1 MSTTPAPRR
10 SLREKKAVPAQSP
23 DDAPPKGKRK
33 RADSGSEDDD
43 DDPKPKRKTKQ
54 SPVAKK
60 PRKTRK
66 PKDGDDAFDPQ
77 QAAKES
83 KINADNPLFNAIL
96 NPAAA
101 LQSTAEDFLE
111 SLDQS
116 PNLAL
121 AELIN
126 LVLRA
131 CGCNESLD
139 ADQVVDYDG
148 VLDALDE
155 FTEGLKKEQAPTA
168 YPLTSKL
175 PVFKKFRKSLHEFL
189 ERLITAAA
197 SLGSLYTS
205 DLIPTLQAWV
215 IAMSSSQIRSFRHTA
230 TVVALELE
238 SALCDVAA
246 AVEKEAELSARQ
258 REGEKKRRGGK
269 SATAGRGDKGSDA
282 KAAEI
287 RGRRDKLKEFIKDFV
302 DGVFVHRYRDLDP
315 IIRADCILALGT
327 WFTKHPAHFLDATY
341 LRYIGWVLSDGAS
354 PVRLAALRALSGVYA
369 QPTYAPQVHH
379 FTERF
384 KGRLLEMA
392 ARDSDPAVRVAVLGV
407 LEHLGATALEEDER
421 EIVALCVFDAEPR
434 VRRAVGGFVHACWEE
449 LVDERL
455 VGRTGAVTDE
465 ERARA
470 GVKAFG
476 AVLVR
481 WGARLDAANEADDD
495 DAEEGAGEVRANKRK
510 ETSALVGTLQEDRMT
525 RAGLV
530 VEALWDDVEAVSDW
544 DTLLD
549 VLLLDHSSAEDAPA
563 PARRGKPNGKA
574 AKSSEEGLVDEAWR
588 LEEEEET
595 VLIEV
600 LVASL
605 RYAKVTAKK
614 GEEETVTNDITRAL
628 IKGLPRLLIKYQTDQ
643 NRIANILAIPTLM
656 NLDLYLE
663 MRMMTAYASLW
674 DDISKQFLSQSAP
687 PVLRAAIRAL
697 THLLAATSL
706 ANQNNGKI
714 LELEDELSSALRDA
728 VAGRDE
734 IEVAGFDEDE
744 IIALGALCARLA
756 ELCAARDMSGWME
769 EDEGGKQSCAWD
781 IVSALV
787 ERGRLGY
794 KEEAFMITQ
803 ALEVLS
809 RHLTWKVRRLR
820 LMDEVEEP
828 SPEDVRF
835 CEKIQE
841 QRDSLLEK
849 CVEYAVGTQSNTSEG
864 VTRTAFMCLV
874 NVHILFGPANKMSIV
889 LDDEVQFRCA
899 GYVQAEIERYAETLV
914 EPEEGEKGEDEE
926 DEDEEKEND
935 SGDEGSDAEDDGK
948 KKKGKG
954 KGKAAPKRKKRT
966 VKEIDP
972 NSPSQLLNEYSFI
985 ELIVTFLR
993 GIRAGILHV
1002 RHTAILLSHYGRLG
1016 HIFDQFAKSITE
1028 ILREEG
1034 MDNDNGDVVVVVIN
1048 QALRE
1053 AFTLVLDGIVPDET
1067 NAVQLAKHL
1076 APTFILRGAHLAV
1089 LKKLDSQY
1097 IVQIQTTALSWI
1109 AKRIAGYEAN
1119 GNKKSLRTAITF
1131 FRVLVPLLAVI
1142 QTRDAMKIKAH
1153 MDQVLAQAKVE
1164 ISASKVWE
1172 PQRAYEK
1179 RLAAIMSK
1187 DKAPGAKGRKAKVNK
1202 GDGHT
1207 SSEDETDLSEV
1218 EKLVEERDNTPPL
1231 PRPRPRPRAK
1241 RLPKKAAPDIN
1252 DDEHDADDQPGP
1264 SSPDPATPR
1273 PRPRATYQSKAASKS
1288 PTKALTKTPAK
1299 PSQELDAPSPAR
1311 SGSVISDAGALVTPV
1326 SKNSRK
1332 RSRPVDDEDEDEQE
1346 QEQGSVH
1353 ADDEVP
1359 APEPTPAGDMQIR
1372 RKRARH

>member
-10 SLREKKAVPAQSP
+10 SLRERKALPPQSP

-33 RADSGSEDDD
+33 RADSGTDDDD

-54 SPVAKK
+54 SPAAKK

-66 PKDGDDAFDPQ
+66 PKDGEDAFDPQ

-116 PNLAL
+116 PGLAL
-121 AELIN
+121 AELVN

-155 FTEGLKKEQAPTA
+155 FTEGLKKDQALTA

-175 PVFKKFRKSLHEFL
+175 PLFKKFRKSLHEFF

-197 SLGSLYTS
+197 SLGTLYTS
-205 DLIPTLQAWV
+205 DLIPTLQTWV

-258 REGEKKRRGGK
+258 REGEKKRRAGK
-269 SATAGRGDKGSDA
+269 ATAPRDKGLDA

-287 RGRRDKLKEFIKDFV
+287 RGHRDKLKDFIKEFI

-315 IIRADCILALGT
+315 IIRADCTLALGT
-327 WFTKHPAHFLDATY
+327 WFTKHPAHFLDASF
-341 LRYIGWVLSDGAS
+341 LRYIGWVLSDPAS
-354 PVRLAALRALSGVYA
+354 SVRLAALRALTGVYS
-369 QPTYAPQVHH
+369 QPNYGPQVHS

-384 KGRLLEMA
+384 KARLLEIA
-392 ARDSDPAVRVAVLGV
+392 ARDSDPTVRVAGLGV

-421 EIVALCVFDAEPR
+421 ELVALCVFDAEPR
-434 VRRAVGGFVHACWEE
+434 VRRAVGGFVRACWEE

-455 VGRTGAVTDE
+455 VGRPGTVTDE

-470 GVKAFG
+470 GVKALG

-481 WGARLDAANEADDD
+481 WGARLDAADAEENED
-495 DAEEGAGEVRANKRK
+495 DAEDAEARANKLN
-510 ETSALVGTLQEDRMT
+510 EPTALVGTSQQDRMG
-525 RAGLV
+525 RAGLA
-530 VEALWDDVEAVSDW
+530 VESLWDDVDAVSDW
-544 DTLLD
+544 ETLLD
-549 VLLLDHSSAEDAPA
+549 VLLLDHSSAADAPA
-563 PARRGKPNGKA
+563 PPRRGKPNGKA
-574 AKSSEEGLVDEAWR
+574 AKTSEEGLVDDAWR

-605 RYAKVTAKK
+605 QHAKLYAKK
-614 GEEETVTNDITRAL
+614 GEEETVTNDITREL
-628 IKGLPRLLIKYQTDQ
+628 IKGLPRLLMKYQTDQ

-656 NLDLYLE
+656 NLDMYLE
-663 MRMMTAYASLW
+663 MRMMTAYAGLW
-674 DDISKQFLSQSAP
+674 DDITKQFLSHSEP
-687 PVLRAAIRAL
+687 KVLNIASYAFM
-697 THLLAATSL
+697 HLLAATSL
-706 ANQNNGKI
+706 SNQNNAKI
-714 LELEDELSSALRDA
+714 HELEDELSSALRDA

-744 IIALGALCARLA
+744 VIALGALCTRLSV
-756 ELCAARDMSGWME
+756 LCGFRDMTTWME
-769 EDEGGKQSCAWD
+769 EDEGGKQSSAWD

-794 KEEAFMITQ
+794 KEEASMIVQ
-803 ALEVLS
+803 ALELLQKHVL
-809 RHLTWKVRRLR
+809 WKARLLRKAEESEEPTPEDERLR
-820 LMDEVEEP
+820 
-828 SPEDVRF
+828 
-835 CEKIQE
+835 EKIKE
-841 QRDSLLEK
+841 QRDSLLDK
-849 CVEYAVGTQSNTSEG
+849 CVEYAVGTQSNTSEA
-864 VTRTAFMCLV
+864 VTRTAFLCLM
-874 NVHILFGPANKMSIV
+874 NVHITFGSAEN
-889 LDDEVQFRCA
+889 LLDEVQFRCA

-914 EPEEGEKGEDEE
+914 EPEAPEEEDE
-926 DEDEEKEND
+926 DEDEEKENE
-935 SGDEGSDAEDDGK
+935 SGDEGSNAGDEGK
-948 KKKGKG
+948 KKGQ
-954 KGKAAPKRKKRT
+954 GKAKAPKRKKRA
-966 VKEIDP
+966 VKEVDL
-972 NSPSQLLNEYSFI
+972 NSPSQLLSEYAFI

-993 GIRAGILHV
+993 AIRAGVLHV

-1016 HIFDQFAKSITE
+1016 STFDHFAKVIME

-1034 MDNDNGDVVVVVIN
+1034 MENDNSDVVVVVIN

-1067 NAVQLAKHL
+1067 NVVQLAKQL

-1089 LKKLDSQY
+1089 LKKMDTQY

-1119 GNKKSLRTAITF
+1119 SNKKSLRIAVTF
-1131 FRVLVPLLAVI
+1131 FRALTPLLAVI
-1142 QTRDAMKIKAH
+1142 QSRDAMKIKAH

-1164 ISASKVWE
+1164 VSATSKVWE

-1179 RLAAIMSK
+1179 RLAAVMAK
-1187 DKAPGAKGRKAKVNK
+1187 DKAPGAKGRKAKAAK
-1202 GDGHT
+1202 ADGAT
-1207 SSEDETDLSEV
+1207 TSEDETDLSEV
-1218 EKLVEERDNTPPL
+1218 EKLVEERDTPPAA
-1231 PRPRPRPRAK
+1231 PRPRPRPR
-1241 RLPKKAAPDIN
+1241 RLPKKAPAREDVGDEVN
-1252 DDEHDADDQPGP
+1252 DNDDQPGP
-1264 SSPDPATPR
+1264 FSPDPATPK
-1273 PRPRATYQSKAASKS
+1273 PRPRARTTYQSKAASKS
-1288 PTKALTKTPAK
+1288 PTKKTPAK
-1299 PSQELDAPSPAR
+1299 PSQQLDAHSPAR
-1311 SGSVISDAGALVTPV
+1311 SGSVLSDNAALVTPV
-1326 SKNSRK
+1326 NKKTQK
-1332 RSRPVDDEDEDEQE
+1332 RSRPVDEDDDDDEDSARSAVAED
-1346 QEQGSVH
+1346 
-1353 ADDEVP
+1353 DVP
-1359 APEPTPAGDMQIR
+1359 APQATPAGDMQIR

>member
-10 SLREKKAVPAQSP
+10 SQRERKPLPPQSP

-33 RADSGSEDDD
+33 RADSGTDDDD

-139 ADQVVDYDG
+139 GDQVVDYDG

-155 FTEGLKKEQAPTA
+155 FTEGLKKEQAPTT

-175 PVFKKFRKSLHEFL
+175 PLFKKFRKSLHEFF

-230 TVVALELE
+230 TVIALELE

-258 REGEKKRRGGK
+258 REGEKKRRAGK
-269 SATAGRGDKGSDA
+269 ATAARDKGLDA

-287 RGRRDKLKEFIKDFV
+287 RDHRDKLKEFIKDFV

-315 IIRADCILALGT
+315 VIRSDCTLALGT
-327 WFTKHPAHFLDATY
+327 WFTKHPAHFLDANY
-341 LRYIGWVLSDGAS
+341 LRYIGWVLSDPAT
-354 PVRLAALRALSGVYA
+354 PVRLAALRALTGVYS

-392 ARDSDPAVRVAVLGV
+392 ARDADPAVRVATLGV

-421 EIVALCVFDAEPR
+421 ELVALCVFDAEPR
-434 VRRAVGGFVHACWEE
+434 VRRAVGGFVRACWEE
-449 LVDERL
+449 SVDERL

-470 GVKAFG
+470 GVKALG

-481 WGARLDAANEADDD
+481 WGARLDDAV
-495 DAEEGAGEVRANKRK
+495 DAEEDEDEDAEAGEARANKRK
-510 ETSALVGTLQEDRMT
+510 EPTALVGTSQQDRLG
-525 RAGLV
+525 RAGLA

-544 DTLLD
+544 ETLLD
-549 VLLLDHSSAEDAPA
+549 VLLLDHSSAADAST
-563 PARRGKPNGKA
+563 ARRGKPNGKA
-574 AKSSEEGLVDEAWR
+574 KASEEGLVDEAWR
-588 LEEEEET
+588 LEEDEET

-605 RYAKVTAKK
+605 QHAKVSAKK

-628 IKGLPRLLIKYQTDQ
+628 IKGLPRLLMKYQTDQ
-643 NRIANILAIPTLM
+643 NRIANVLAIPTLM

-663 MRMMTAYASLW
+663 MRMMTAYAGLW
-674 DDISKQFLSQSAP
+674 DDITKQFLSHSEP
-687 PVLRAAIRAL
+687 KVLNVAAHAL
-697 THLLAATSL
+697 MYLLAATSL
-706 ANQNNGKI
+706 SNQNNGKI
-714 LELEDELSSALRDA
+714 LELEDEMSSALRDA

-734 IEVAGFDEDE
+734 IEVAAFDEDE
-744 IIALGALCARLA
+744 VIALGALCTRLA
-756 ELCAARDMSGWME
+756 VLCGFRDMTGWMD
-769 EDEGGKQSCAWD
+769 EDEGGKQSSAWD

-803 ALEVLS
+803 ALKVLEL
-809 RHLTWKVRRLR
+809 HILWKARQLR
-820 LMDEVEEP
+820 IAEEP
-828 SPEDVRF
+828 EEPTPEQEGFR
-835 CEKIQE
+835 EKIKE

-849 CVEYAVGTQSNTSEG
+849 LVEYAVGTQSNTSEV
-864 VTRTAFMCLV
+864 VTRAAFAGLV
-874 NVHILFGPANKMSIV
+874 DVHIAFGPAEKMAVS

-914 EPEEGEKGEDEE
+914 EPETGE
-926 DEDEEKEND
+926 DEDEDEGEEND
-935 SGDEGSDAEDDGK
+935 KESGDEGEGSNAGDEG

-954 KGKAAPKRKKRT
+954 KAKPLKTKKRA
-966 VKEIDP
+966 VKEVDP
-972 NSPSQLLNEYSFI
+972 NSPSQLLSEYAFLD
-985 ELIVTFLR
+985 LIVTFLR
-993 GIRAGILHV
+993 AIRVGVLHV

-1016 HIFDQFAKSITE
+1016 TTFDHFAKSIVD

-1034 MDNDNGDVVVVVIN
+1034 MENDNGDVVVVVIN

-1067 NAVQLAKHL
+1067 NVVQLAKHL
-1076 APTFILRGAHLAV
+1076 APTFILRGAHLTV
-1089 LKKLDSQY
+1089 LKKLDTQY
-1097 IVQIQTTALSWI
+1097 IVQIQTTSLSWI
-1109 AKRIAGYEAN
+1109 AKRIASYEAN
-1119 GNKKSLRTAITF
+1119 SNKKSLRVAVTF
-1131 FRVLVPLLAVI
+1131 FRALIPLLAVL
-1142 QTRDAMKIKAH
+1142 QSRDAMKIKAH
-1153 MDQVLAQAKVE
+1153 MDQVLAQAKIEV
-1164 ISASKVWE
+1164 SATSKVWE

-1179 RLAAIMSK
+1179 RLATILAK
-1187 DKAPGAKGRKAKVNK
+1187 DKVPGAKGRKAKVAK
-1202 GDGHT
+1202 ADGGVT
-1207 SSEDETDLSEV
+1207 SEDETDLSEV
-1218 EKLVEERDNTPPL
+1218 EKLVEDRNTPPAA
-1231 PRPRPRPRAK
+1231 PRPRPRAR
-1241 RLPKKAAPDIN
+1241 RLPKKAVTDN
-1252 DDEHDADDQPGP
+1252 VGDDDDEDQPAP
-1264 SSPDPATPR
+1264 PSPDATTPKPK
-1273 PRPRATYQSKAASKS
+1273 PRPRARAVYQSKAASKS
-1288 PTKALTKTPAK
+1288 PTKTPAK
-1299 PSQELDAPSPAR
+1299 PPSERDAPSPAR
-1311 SGSVISDAGALVTPV
+1311 SASVLSDNAGLVTPV
-1326 SKNSRK
+1326 NKNSRK
-1332 RSRPVDDEDEDEQE
+1332 RPRPVDDDDDEDR
-1346 QEQGSVH
+1346 GSAI
-1353 ADDEVP
+1353 ADDDMP
-1359 APEPTPAGDMQIR
+1359 AAPSPTPAGDMQIR

>member
-10 SLREKKAVPAQSP
+10 SLRERKPLPPQSP

-33 RADSGSEDDD
+33 RADSGSDDDD
-43 DDPKPKRKTKQ
+43 DDPKPKRKAKQ
-54 SPVAKK
+54 SPAAKK
-60 PRKTRK
+60 LRKTRK

-116 PNLAL
+116 PGLAL

-131 CGCNESLD
+131 CGCNETLN

-155 FTEGLKKEQAPTA
+155 FTEGLKKEQATAA

-175 PVFKKFRKSLHEFL
+175 PLFKKFRKSLHEFID
-189 ERLITAAA
+189 RLITAAA

-215 IAMSSSQIRSFRHTA
+215 VAMSSSQIRSFRHTA

-258 REGEKKRRGGK
+258 REGEKKRRAGK
-269 SATAGRGDKGSDA
+269 AAAARSGDKNLDA

-287 RGRRDKLKEFIKDFV
+287 REHRDKLKEFIKDFI

-341 LRYIGWVLSDGAS
+341 LRYIGWVLSDNATA
-354 PVRLAALRALSGVYA
+354 VRLAALKALSGVYA

-384 KGRLLEMA
+384 KGRLLQMA
-392 ARDSDPAVRVAVLGV
+392 AKDAEPSVRIAVLDV

-421 EIVALCVFDAEPR
+421 ELVALCVFDVEPR
-434 VRRAVGGFVHACWEE
+434 IRRAVGPFVRTCWEE

-470 GVKAFG
+470 GVKALG
-476 AVLVR
+476 SVLVR
-481 WGARLDAANEADDD
+481 WGARLDEAMDEDED
-495 DAEEGAGEVRANKRK
+495 EDTEGDEARANKRQ
-510 ETSALVGTLQEDRMT
+510 EPSALVGTSPEDRMG

-530 VEALWDDVEAVSDW
+530 VEALWDDVDAVSDYE
-544 DTLLD
+544 TLLD
-549 VLLLDHSSAEDAPA
+549 VLLLDHSSVEDA

-574 AKSSEEGLVDEAWR
+574 AKASEEGLVDEAWR

-595 VLIEV
+595 VLVEV
-600 LVASL
+600 LFASL
-605 RYAKVTAKK
+605 QHAKAATKK

-628 IKGLPRLLIKYQTDQ
+628 IKGLPRLLMKHQTDQ
-643 NRIANILAIPTLM
+643 NRIANVLALPTLM

-663 MRMMTAYASLW
+663 MRMMTNYSNLW
-674 DDISKQFLSQSAP
+674 DDITKQFLSHSQP
-687 PVLRAAIRAL
+687 GVLRAAIGAIK
-697 THLLAATSL
+697 HLLAATSL
-706 ANQNNGKI
+706 SNQNNAKM

-728 VAGRDE
+728 VAGREE
-734 IEVAGFDEDE
+734 IEVAGFEEDE
-744 IIALGALCARLA
+744 VIALGALCARLS
-756 ELCAARDMSGWME
+756 ELCGARDMSAWME
-769 EDEGGKQSCAWD
+769 EDEGGKQSSAWD

-803 ALEVLS
+803 AIELLQK
-809 RHLTWKVRRLR
+809 HIWWKVVRLR
-820 LMDEVEEP
+820 TFEEPEEGAEP
-828 SPEDVRF
+828 SPEEERF
-835 CEKIQE
+835 SEKVKE

-849 CVEYAVGTQSNTSEG
+849 LVEFAVGTQSNTAEA
-864 VTRTAFMCLV
+864 VTRTAFMCLM
-874 NVHILFGPANKMSIV
+874 NIHIAFGPAHKMAAP
-889 LDDEVQFRCA
+889 LDDEAQFRCA

-914 EPEEGEKGEDEE
+914 EPDTEEQDEDN
-926 DEDEEKEND
+926 DEEKEND
-935 SGDEGSDAEDDGK
+935 SGEEGSDAGDEGK
-948 KKKGKG
+948 KKDKG
-954 KGKAAPKRKKRT
+954 KGKAAPKTQKRT
-966 VKEIDP
+966 VKEVDP
-972 NSPSQLLNEYSFI
+972 NSPARLLNEYSFI
-985 ELIVTFLR
+985 DLIVTFLR
-993 GIRAGILHV
+993 AIRAGVLHV
-1002 RHTAILLSHYGRLG
+1002 QHTAILLSHYGRLG
-1016 HIFDQFAKSITE
+1016 ATFDQFTKAIVD
-1028 ILREEG
+1028 ILRDEG
-1034 MDNDNGDVVVVVIN
+1034 MTKENGDVVVVVLTK
-1048 QALRE
+1048 ALQE

-1067 NAVQLAKHL
+1067 NVVQLAKHL

-1089 LKKLDSQY
+1089 LKKLDAQY

-1119 GNKKSLRTAITF
+1119 GNKKSLRVAVTF
-1131 FRVLVPLLAVI
+1131 FRAIVCLSKDYPNLLV
-1142 QTRDAMKIKAH
+1142 QNRKAH
-1153 MDQVLAQAKVE
+1153 MDQALAQAKVE
-1164 ISASKVWE
+1164 VSATSKVWE

-1179 RLAAIMSK
+1179 RLGAIMSK
-1187 DKAPGAKGRKAKVNK
+1187 DKAPGAKGRKAKAVK
-1202 GDGHT
+1202 GDGLT
-1207 SSEDETDLSEV
+1207 TDEEETDLSEV
-1218 EKLVEERDNTPPL
+1218 EKMVEERDVTPAPP
-1231 PRPRPRPRAK
+1231 PRPRPRPRAR
-1241 RLPKKAAPDIN
+1241 RLPKKTPETIEEPDN
-1252 DDEHDADDQPGP
+1252 DDDDDQARPP
-1264 SSPDPATPR
+1264 SPSPDPVTPR
-1273 PRPRATYQSKAASKS
+1273 AKATYRSKAASKS
-1288 PTKALTKTPAK
+1288 PTKTPAK
-1299 PSQELDAPSPAR
+1299 PSREVDALPSPAR
-1311 SGSVISDAGALVTPV
+1311 SGSVVSNTDGTELVTPV
-1326 SKNSRK
+1326 NKKAGK
-1332 RSRPVDDEDEDEQE
+1332 RSRPVDDEEDEDGAQG
-1346 QEQGSVH
+1346 GSVNP
-1353 ADDEVP
+1353 DDDPP
-1359 APEPTPAGDMQIR
+1359 APSPTPAGDMQIR
-1372 RKRARH
+1372 RKRARR

>member
-10 SLREKKAVPAQSP
+10 SLRERKALPAQSP

-33 RADSGSEDDD
+33 RADSGSEDDE
-43 DDPKPKRKTKQ
+43 DPKPKRKAKQ
-54 SPVAKK
+54 SPAAKK

-148 VLDALDE
+148 VLDALDD
-155 FTEGLKKEQAPTA
+155 FTEGLKKEQAATA

-175 PVFKKFRKSLHEFL
+175 PLFKKFRKSLHEFF

-287 RGRRDKLKEFIKDFV
+287 RSRRDKLKEFLQDFV
-302 DGVFVHRYRDLDP
+302 DGLFVHRYRDLDP

-327 WFTKHPAHFLDATY
+327 WFTKHPAFFLDATY
-341 LRYIGWVLSDGAS
+341 LRYIGWVLSDAAS
-354 PVRLAALRALSGVYA
+354 PVRLAALRALNGVYA
-369 QPTYAPQVHH
+369 QPTYAPQLHH

-392 ARDSDPAVRVAVLGV
+392 ARDSDPTVRVTVLGV
-407 LEHLGATALEEDER
+407 LEHLGATVLEEDER
-421 EIVALCVFDAEPR
+421 EMVALCVFDVEPR
-434 VRRAVGGFVHACWEE
+434 VRKAVGGFVHTCWEE

-455 VGRTGAVTDE
+455 VGRTGAVSEE
-465 ERARA
+465 ERSRA

-481 WGARLDAANEADDD
+481 WAARLDAANEVDED
-495 DAEEGAGEVRANKRK
+495 EEGEADEGARTNKRK
-510 ETSALVGTLQEDRMT
+510 EPSALVGTPQAERMT

-563 PARRGKPNGKA
+563 PARRGKPNGKTP
-574 AKSSEEGLVDEAWR
+574 KSSEEGLVDEAWR

-628 IKGLPRLLIKYQTDQ
+628 MKGLPRLLIKYQTDQ

-697 THLLAATSL
+697 MHLLAATSL
-706 ANQNNGKI
+706 ANQNNAKI

-734 IEVAGFDEDE
+734 IEVAAFDEDE
-744 IIALGALCARLA
+744 MIALGALCARLA

-803 ALEVLS
+803 ALDVLS
-809 RHLTWKVRRLR
+809 RHLTWKVRKLR
-820 LMDEVEEP
+820 LMEEVEEP

-835 CEKIQE
+835 REKIQE

-849 CVEYAVGTQSNTSEG
+849 CVEYAVGTQSNTSEA
-864 VTRTAFMCLV
+864 VTRTAFMSLV
-874 NVHILFGPANKMSIV
+874 NVHILFGPANQMAVV

-914 EPEEGEKGEDEE
+914 EPDEGEKDEDEE

-935 SGDEGSDAEDDGK
+935 SGDEGSDAGDDGK
-948 KKKGKG
+948 KKKAKG

-966 VKEIDP
+966 VKEVDP

-993 GIRAGILHV
+993 AIRAGVLHV

-1016 HIFDQFAKSITE
+1016 QIFDQFAKSIVE

-1034 MDNDNGDVVVVVIN
+1034 MDNDNGEVVVVVIN

-1053 AFTLVLDGIVPDET
+1053 AFTLVLDGIVSDET
-1067 NAVQLAKHL
+1067 NVVQLAKHL

-1089 LKKLDSQY
+1089 LKKLDAQY

-1131 FRVLVPLLAVI
+1131 FRALIPLLAVI
-1142 QTRDAMKIKAH
+1142 QNRDAMKIKAH

-1164 ISASKVWE
+1164 VSTSKMWE

-1179 RLAAIMSK
+1179 RLTTIMSK
-1187 DKAPGAKGRKAKVNK
+1187 DKVAGAKGRKAKVNK

-1207 SSEDETDLSEV
+1207 SSEEETDLSEV
-1218 EKLVEERDNTPPL
+1218 EKLVEERDNTPP

-1241 RLPKKAAPDIN
+1241 RLPTKPTAPEI
-1252 DDEHDADDQPGP
+1252 DDENDAQPGP
-1264 SSPDPATPR
+1264 SSPDPTTPR
-1273 PRPRATYQSKAASKS
+1273 PRARTTYQSKSPSKS
-1288 PTKALTKTPAK
+1288 PTKSPTKTPAK
-1299 PSQELDAPSPAR
+1299 PSQSNASPAR
-1311 SGSVISDAGALVTPV
+1311 AESLLSDPGGLVTPV
-1326 SKNSRK
+1326 NKKSRK
-1332 RSRPVDDEDEDEQE
+1332 RSRPVDDEDE
-1346 QEQGSVH
+1346 EQGSVH
-1353 ADDEVP
+1353 GSEAADDDVP